1 MEYEILKDTVVDG
14 IYGVLNGGTYS
25 EHDLVVCY
33 LLEVPEEPYCKFEAK
48 YIVLGSKAYE

>member
-14 IYGVLNGGTYS
+14 IYGVLEGGTYS
-25 EHDLVVCY
+25 QYDLVVCY

-48 YIVLGSKAYE
+48 YIVLGPKAYE